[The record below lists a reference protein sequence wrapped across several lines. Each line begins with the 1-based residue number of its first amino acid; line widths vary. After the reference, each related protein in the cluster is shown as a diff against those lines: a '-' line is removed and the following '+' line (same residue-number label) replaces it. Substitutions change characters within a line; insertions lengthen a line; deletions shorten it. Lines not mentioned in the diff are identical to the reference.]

1 MDKQIDFLAFI
12 GRFQPFHN
20 GHYEVIRR
28 ALRLADKVI
37 VIFGSARRA
46 RTIKN
51 PWNVAERQVMI
62 SACFPREVAAGRI
75 IFTAVVDRS
84 YNDQQWAGEVQQAV
98 ENCVRKACD
107 SDAAA
112 TRSRIGIIGHEK
124 DASSYYLKLFPQ
136 WQRIDVANSAG
147 LSATEIRAYYFRPG
161 STGNDEASLAAG
173 NQLLLQSAVP
183 APVFEFMSAFR
194 EAPYFKVLA
203 DEYRFIQD
211 YRSQFAGLKYP
222 PIFQTVDAVVVQAGH
237 ILLVQRKA
245 MPGAGLWALPGGFLQ
260 ENERLV
266 DGCLR
271 ELREETRLKTPL
283 PVLRGGIKDSKRFDD
298 PERSLRGRTI
308 TDAFLIQLEPTEEGL
323 YPVRGGDDAAKA
335 RWVPIAQA
343 LEMDEQFFEDHLDI
357 IRYFI
362 GQL

>member
-1 MDKQIDFLAFI
+1 MDKQFDYLAFI

-20 GHYEVIRR
+20 GHYEVIKR

-37 VIFGSARRA
+37 IIFGSARRA

-51 PWNVAERQVMI
+51 PWNVAERQVMV
-62 SACFPREVAAGRI
+62 SACFPKEVAAGRI
-75 IFTAVVDRS
+75 VFASVVDRA
-84 YNDQQWAGEVQQAV
+84 YNDQQWAAEVQQAV
-98 ENCVRKACD
+98 ESCIREQGESSKATP
-107 SDAAA
+107 A
-112 TRSRIGIIGHEK
+112 RPRIGIIGHEK
-124 DASSYYLKLFPQ
+124 DASSFYLKLFPQ
-136 WQRIDVANSAG
+136 WQRIEVANSAG
-147 LSATEIRAYYFRPG
+147 LSATEIRAYYLG
-161 STGNDEASLAAG
+161 SEAKDSG
-173 NQLLLQSAVP
+173 TQLLLQSAIP
-183 APVFEFMSAFR
+183 APVYEFLSAFR
-194 EAPYFKVLA
+194 QAPYYQSLIEEFA
-203 DEYRFIQD
+203 FIGQ
-211 YRSQFAGLKYP
+211 YRSQFASLKYP

-260 ENERLV
+260 ADERLI

-308 TDAFLIQLEPTEEGL
+308 TDAFLIQLEPSEDGL
-323 YPVRGGDDAAKA
+323 YPVRGADDAAKA

-362 GQL
+362 GQI

>member
-1 MDKQIDFLAFI
+1 MDKQFDYLAFI

-20 GHYEVIRR
+20 GHYEVIKR
-28 ALRLADKVI
+28 ALRLAEKVI
-37 VIFGSARRA
+37 IIFGSARRA
-46 RTIKN
+46 RNIKN
-51 PWNVAERQVMI
+51 PWNVAERQVMV
-62 SACFPREVAAGRI
+62 SACFPKEVAAGRL
-75 IFTAVVDRS
+75 IFSSVVDRA
-84 YNDQQWAGEVQQAV
+84 YNDQQWAAEVQQAV
-98 ENCVRKACD
+98 
-107 SDAAA
+107 DASIAETA
-112 TRSRIGIIGHEK
+112 EKPKTANRLRLGIIGHEK
-124 DASSYYLKLFPQ
+124 DGSSYYLKLFPQ
-136 WQRIDVANSAG
+136 WQRVDVANSAG
-147 LSATEIRAYYFRPG
+147 LSATEIRAYYFGQNEG
-161 STGNDEASLAAG
+161 SSETSSNGTR
-173 NQLLLQSAVP
+173 LLLQSALP
-183 APVFEFMSAFR
+183 GPVFEFLDAFR
-194 EAPYFKVLA
+194 QAPYFKGLSE
-203 DEYRFIQD
+203 EYRFIQD
-211 YRSQFAGLKYP
+211 YRSQFASLKYP

-260 ENERLV
+260 EDERLV
-266 DGCLR
+266 EGCLR

-283 PVLRGGIKDSKRFDD
+283 PVLRGGIRESRRFDD

-335 RWVPIAQA
+335 RWFPIAQA